1 MPSILRV
8 YPYGL
13 HFFGSNLSRSRVYGH
28 CGSHPDDAG
37 RENPN
42 AMKQSFFIA
51 GAVAL
56 ASAGAL
62 LLFSFNTSPTK
73 ECCMKPAAERPP
85 GCVFKTVFEG
95 EGLDPNFTV
104 KTPAQVIASQDKAF
118 DWMVQAQ
125 NQDGGFAAG
134 THARQDVMDPHAS
147 PSDPATTAMV
157 SMAMLRA
164 GSTLVEGRFSEPLK
178 RATEFLLKTV
188 EAAPEDALNITPL
201 TGTQIQVKLGQNIDV
216 ALTAQYLSNLMG
228 RMPCNDPKHDRWLQ
242 ALNTCTRKIQKAQSG
257 DGSTAG
263 SGWAGVL
270 QSSFATNAL
279 ESAKHVGAAVSD
291 TALAKAREW
300 QQGNFN
306 ASTGT
311 VATDAAAGVTLYAVS
326 SSTRS
331 SAKQAREANEVL
343 SKAKKEGKVEDSAPV
358 NVESL
363 MDAGMNRD
371 DAEKANTAYK
381 VYEAAK
387 VQAQADNVISGFGNN
402 GGEEFLSFLQTG
414 ESLIIN
420 KDESWKNWYGSTTAR
435 LIEIQNPDGSWNG
448 HHCITSPVFCTAT
461 SLLILSV
468 NNDIEQLVAQGATVK
483 RK

>member
-1 MPSILRV
+1 MKT
-8 YPYGL
+8 
-13 HFFGSNLSRSRVYGH
+13 SRSFSY
-28 CGSHPDDAG
+28 
-37 RENPN
+37 
-42 AMKQSFFIA
+42 
-51 GAVAL
+51 AL
-56 ASAGAL
+56 AGLCAVPAAL
-62 LLFSFNTSPTK
+62 LSFHEAPK
-73 ECCMKPAAERPP
+73 PCCMDHPEHAQPA
-85 GCVFKTVFEG
+85 GCVFKTVYEG
-95 EGLDPNFTV
+95 EGLDPAFV
-104 KTPAQVIASQDKAF
+104 LKTPSEVLASENRAY
-118 DWMVQAQ
+118 DWMVAAQ
-125 NQDGGFAAG
+125 NKDGGFAAG
-134 THARQDVMDPHAS
+134 QHAHQEVMDPHAV

-157 SMAMLRA
+157 GMAMLRA

-363 MDAGMNRD
+363 MDAGM
-371 DAEKANTAYK
+371 
-381 VYEAAK
+381 
-387 VQAQADNVISGFGNN
+387 
-402 GGEEFLSFLQTG
+402 
-414 ESLIIN
+414 
-420 KDESWKNWYGSTTAR
+420 
-435 LIEIQNPDGSWNG
+435 
-448 HHCITSPVFCTAT
+448 
-461 SLLILSV
+461 
-468 NNDIEQLVAQGATVK
+468 
-483 RK
+483 